1 MDKSMPGAVPPKEV
15 VELELVNQ
23 RLTELTQGLQM
34 TEQQLEHSSLALSV
48 LKELANTTDN
58 QEILVP
64 VGNGVFFT
72 VNQSSI
78 RDIKVAVG
86 AGVVVDKSNADA
98 LAFVRK
104 QFDELQSYYSQLITS
119 YELTVQKANQLQEQ
133 IESGYKNK

>member
-1 MDKSMPGAVPPKEV
+1 MEKNMPGAVPPKEV

-23 RLTELTQGLQM
+23 RLTELTQALQM
-34 TEQQLEHSSLALSV
+34 TEQQLEHSSLALGV

-58 QEILVP
+58 QEMLVP

-86 AGVVVDKSNADA
+86 AGIVVDKSNDDA
-98 LAFVRK
+98 LLFVQK
-104 QFDELQSYYSQLITS
+104 QFDELQKYYSQLTTS

-133 IESGYKNK
+133 IESTYKNT